1 MPVAE
6 IAPLDPTTPALPPTL
21 AKALEKVT
29 EISAIP
35 EITTRIMDVVEDP
48 KATARDMHDIVKC
61 DPALAARV
69 LKVVNSAFY
78 GLPSQIANLDRA
90 IIMLGL
96 SAVKNIALA
105 ASISRLFTPEPIC
118 EQFEARDL
126 WKHSIAVGVCSRLLA
141 RKVTREFAEEAFVAG
156 LVHDM
161 GLLIEHQLFGAKLRQ
176 VALRCFHQ
184 SEDFRAVEREVIGA
198 DHEAFG
204 AALAVKWK
212 FPQSLRSAIAHHHE
226 PGQLNP
232 EFRRLPTFI
241 HVADVHC
248 CQLKHGF
255 YLTAAHQSIAP
266 AALQD
271 IGLTPATLE
280 ATLVELPARI
290 AETEA
295 VFSDA

>member
-6 IAPLDPTTPALPPTL
+6 IAPLDPSTPTLPPTL
-21 AKALEKVT
+21 AKALDKVT

-35 EITTRIMDVVEDP
+35 EITTRIMDVVENP

-184 SEDFRAVEREVIGA
+184 IEDFRTVERELIGA

-212 FPQSLRSAIAHHHE
+212 FPQSLRNAIAYHHD
-226 PGQLNP
+226 PARLNP
-232 EFRRLPTFI
+232 EFRRLAAFVCI
-241 HVADVHC
+241 ADVCC
-248 CQLKHGF
+248 CQIKHGF
-255 YLTAAHQSIAP
+255 YLTAAHQQLSNEL
-266 AALQD
+266 LQEV
-271 IGLTPATLE
+271 GLTPATLE
-280 ATLVELPARI
+280 TITAELPANI

-295 VFSDA
+295 IFSEM